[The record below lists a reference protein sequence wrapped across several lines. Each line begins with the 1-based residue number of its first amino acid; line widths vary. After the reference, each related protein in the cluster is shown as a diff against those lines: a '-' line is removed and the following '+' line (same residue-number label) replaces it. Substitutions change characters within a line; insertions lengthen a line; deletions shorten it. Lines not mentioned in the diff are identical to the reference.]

1 MDRATAKTMDCFVEF
16 FSSGDAQAVV
26 NKHRRTCDDG
36 RHPRLGDRY
45 VEMEMSTQDALM
57 KELFP
62 KAKNV
67 SWPGGDPKIVRND
80 EPYNSGFKSF
90 ITGEELVMMVK
101 HAEQPH
107 RVSLCVALLLCL
119 DHASL
124 SIALWFIVT
133 HYYALSTC
141 FRGFCDVYFVCIV
154 YGSIW
159 LSKSDCDLASSAVH
173 RQYIECP
180 LPLYSPVPTPST

>member
-45 VEMEMSTQDALM
+45 VEMEMSSQDALM

-67 SWPGGDPKIVRND
+67 SWAGGDPKIVRND
-80 EPYNSGFKSF
+80 EPYNSGFRSF
-90 ITGEELVMMVK
+90 ISGEELVMMVK

-107 RVSLCVALLLCL
+107 RVSPNVALVLCL
-119 DHASL
+119 NLDSLLIKSRSIICNLILRAFGASIMCIL
-124 SIALWFIVT
+124 YISFVINRAMQ
-133 HYYALSTC
+133 
-141 FRGFCDVYFVCIV
+141 RG
-154 YGSIW
+154 
-159 LSKSDCDLASSAVH
+159 L
-173 RQYIECP
+173 
-180 LPLYSPVPTPST
+180 

>member
-26 NKHRRTCDDG
+26 NKYKRTCDDG

-45 VEMEMSTQDALM
+45 VEMKMSTQDDLM

-67 SWPGGDPKIVRND
+67 SWIGGDPKIVGND
-80 EPYNSGFKSF
+80 EPYNSGFRSF

-107 RVSLCVALLLCL
+107 RVSPSVALNRFIG
-119 DHASL
+119 L
-124 SIALWFIVT
+124 SF
-133 HYYALSTC
+133 
-141 FRGFCDVYFVCIV
+141 
-154 YGSIW
+154 
-159 LSKSDCDLASSAVH
+159 
-173 RQYIECP
+173 
-180 LPLYSPVPTPST
+180 